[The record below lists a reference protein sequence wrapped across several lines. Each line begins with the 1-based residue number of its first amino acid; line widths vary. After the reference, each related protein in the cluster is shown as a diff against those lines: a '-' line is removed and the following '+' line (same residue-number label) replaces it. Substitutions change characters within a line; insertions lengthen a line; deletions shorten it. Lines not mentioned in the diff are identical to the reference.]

1 MKKDKRTGFEK
12 IWGRKSKWS
21 EPENTSRVIKITAY
35 NIPTED
41 EPRII
46 IKKTD
51 GKPKLITKL
60 ILIRL
65 KSLLRPFYSK

>member
-1 MKKDKRTGFEK
+1 MIKPKKKVKSTMK
-12 IWGRKSKWS
+12 
-21 EPENTSRVIKITAY
+21 VIKITAY

-46 IKKTD
+46 IKKTG

-60 ILIRL
+60 ILIHQ
-65 KSLLRPFYSK
+65 KSLIRRFDSN